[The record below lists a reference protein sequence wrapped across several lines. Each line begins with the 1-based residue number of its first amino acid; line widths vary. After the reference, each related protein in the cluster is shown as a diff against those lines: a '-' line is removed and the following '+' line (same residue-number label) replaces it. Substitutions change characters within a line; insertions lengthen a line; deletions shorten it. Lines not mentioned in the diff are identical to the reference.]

1 MIKARRIRHATM
13 ITPDLER
20 QVDYFQSVVGLGVA
34 ERDGNR
40 VLMSS
45 DSEQLSLVLEQ
56 GAQPRCAR
64 LAFEVA
70 GDIDIPAAQ
79 RWLAER
85 GIKAD
90 TRSDDLPGIGQILTM
105 TDHEGGQIELFAGS
119 AALPAQ
125 VPAGGL
131 AVMKLG
137 HVAMYTGDPQT
148 TSKFYGEVL
157 GFRVSDW
164 IEESFV
170 FMRCGFEHHTLNF
183 ARGSERRLHHMA
195 FELRDSA
202 HMHQACDLLGRKR
215 IEILW
220 GPVRHGPGPQCCD
233 LSSQSRRAARRA
245 FLRHGPHGRRGTRL
259 LRSAPL
265 ASRPP
270 AEAEGVARSA
280 ARRLGLGA
288 GVGLSRICAQAG
300 AAGRLNRPI

>member
-20 QVDYFQSVVGLGVA
+20 QVEYFQSIVGLGVA

-45 DSEQLSLVLEQ
+45 DSEQLSLVLERR
-56 GAQPRCAR
+56 AQPRCAR
-64 LAFEVA
+64 LAFETSA
-70 GDIDIPAAQ
+70 DIDIPAAQ

-85 GIKAD
+85 GIKSD
-90 TRSDDLPGIGQILTM
+90 TSTDYLPGIAQILTV
-105 TDHEGGQIELFAGS
+105 TDPEGGQIELFANGS
-119 AALPAQ
+119 TLPAPTS
-125 VPAGGL
+125 VGGL

-183 ARGSERRLHHMA
+183 ARGSERRLHHIA

-202 HMHQACDLLGRKR
+202 HMQQACDLLGRKR

-220 GPVRHGPGPQCCD
+220 GPVRHGPGHNVAIYHRNPDGQLVEFFFDMDRMVDEELGYYDPRPWHRDRPQRPKVWRGLPRDIWGLPPLPVC
-233 LSSQSRRAARRA
+233 REFARK
-245 FLRHGPHGRRGTRL
+245 
-259 LRSAPL
+259 
-265 ASRPP
+265 P
-270 AEAEGVARSA
+270 AQP
-280 ARRLGLGA
+280 
-288 GVGLSRICAQAG
+288 VG
-300 AAGRLNRPI
+300 

>member
-56 GAQPRCAR
+56 GAQARCAR

-70 GDIDIPAAQ
+70 GDVDIAAAQ

-125 VPAGGL
+125 APAGGL
-131 AVMKLG
+131 TVMKLG

-202 HMHQACDLLGRKR
+202 HMQQACDLLGRKR

-220 GPVRHGPGPQCCD
+220 GPVRHGPGHNVAIYHRNPDGQLVELFFDMDRMVDEELGYYDPRPWHRDRPQKPKVWRGLPRDIWGLAPAPGCHEF
-233 LSSQSRRAARRA
+233 ARK
-245 FLRHGPHGRRGTRL
+245 PVQ
-259 LRSAPL
+259 P
-265 ASRPP
+265 
-270 AEAEGVARSA
+270 
-280 ARRLGLGA
+280 
-288 GVGLSRICAQAG
+288 VG
-300 AAGRLNRPI
+300 